1 MYIHILC
8 ADAHHC
14 PRKGAAAT
22 PFFNIIIA
30 QVVSRLHYSQRKPF
44 RAVCFV
50 EELCLCMVNS
60 HFQVYASL
68 R

>member
-1 MYIHILC
+1 MPTI
-8 ADAHHC
+8 A

-50 EELCLCMVNS
+50 EELCLCINIK
-60 HFQVYASL
+60 F
-68 R
+68 RC